1 VTITS
6 ALEFLLGLAITVA
19 TLIDVFA
26 SVVVPGPWS
35 GWLGVPRRTRTFALH
50 AARAKRAVLPRSST
64 HFSFYFGPVLFLLS
78 FLAWIGLLLLGFGL
92 MLHANPDLFE
102 PRLDDL
108 SQAIYL
114 AGSSF
119 VTLGVSEVDAYGWG
133 RWLILAAGLAGFS
146 IITATVTFILQVQTA
161 FHEREWQVL
170 TLTGLAGRPPS
181 GIALLEAYAELGS
194 VDELPDFFR
203 SWRNWSA
210 SVLHSHSAHPVL
222 GYFQSVDADNDWLSA
237 LATVLDAATLVVAL
251 TEHGATGS
259 ATMMHRNGSRTAET
273 LCALYGQAEEA
284 PTPPDRATVERLRER
299 LAAAGYS
306 VRGAHDAGVRLAR
319 MRADYEGR
327 LSALAAHLGT
337 APVALLPERPR
348 PEPATK
354 AAE

>member
-1 VTITS
+1 VTITT
-6 ALEFLLGLAITVA
+6 ALEFLLGLAITAA

-50 AARAKRAVLPRSST
+50 ASRAKRIVLRRSSAQ
-64 HFSFYFGPVLFLLS
+64 FSFYFGPALFLLS

-92 MLHANPDLFE
+92 MMHALPDLFD

-119 VTLGVSEVDAYGWG
+119 VTLGVSEVDAYGFG
-133 RWLILAAGLAGFS
+133 RWLILGAGLAGFS

-161 FHEREWQVL
+161 FHDREWRVL
-170 TLTGLAGRPPS
+170 TLVGLAGRPPS
-181 GIALLEAYAELGS
+181 GIALLEAYAELGI

-203 SWRNWSA
+203 SWRDWSA

-237 LATVLDAATLVVAL
+237 LATVLDASTLVAAL
-251 TEHGATGS
+251 TEHGATGA
-259 ATMMHRNGSRTAET
+259 ATMMHRGGSRTAET
-273 LCALYGQAEEA
+273 LCALYGLPEEPA
-284 PTPPDRATVERLRER
+284 TTPDRATVERLRGR

-306 VRGAHDAGVRLAR
+306 VRSAHDAGVRFAR
-319 MRADYEGR
+319 MRADYDGR
-327 LSALAAHLGT
+327 LSALTAHFGT
-337 APVALLPERPR
+337 VPVTLLPERPR
-348 PEPATK
+348 LEPATK